1 MPQRNAALR
10 PVWKTEARCA
20 RGGRGRKAPLP
31 ALLEDGALERIR
43 TSDHRLRRA
52 VLYPA
57 ELRARVADCRM
68 DADCRRPGR
77 RWITRR
83 IQRLAFQATYGVLL
97 GILPAQI
104 RAAAARRSE

>member
-1 MPQRNAALR
+1 
-10 PVWKTEARCA
+10 
-20 RGGRGRKAPLP
+20 
-31 ALLEDGALERIR
+31 
-43 TSDHRLRRA
+43 
-52 VLYPA
+52 
-57 ELRARVADCRM
+57 M